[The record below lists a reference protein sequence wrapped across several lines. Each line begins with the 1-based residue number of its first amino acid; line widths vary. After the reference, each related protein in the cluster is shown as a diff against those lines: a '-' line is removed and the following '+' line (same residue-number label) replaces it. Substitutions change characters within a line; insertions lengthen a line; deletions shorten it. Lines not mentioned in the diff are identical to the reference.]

1 MFDTYT
7 PRSRFV
13 HLSLRDSIRSMKE
26 VKYVERNQ
34 EVTAA
39 VCSTQTNAD
48 WVRGIYKI
56 LHVHVIV
63 YCKSLYI
70 SMHLKGEG
78 LRFALDLIVYPPFAG
93 FS

>member
-1 MFDTYT
+1 MMFDTTT

-39 VCSTQTNAD
+39 ACSTQRNAD
-48 WVRGIYKI
+48 WVRGACDCIVVTCMCMHACM
-56 LHVHVIV
+56 HVKAVIV
-63 YCKSLYI
+63 NSPLYVTPELN
-70 SMHLKGEG
+70 S
-78 LRFALDLIVYPPFAG
+78 
-93 FS
+93 